1 MPDSN
6 NSKKNI
12 FISVAIIFG
21 VVGSYLGIFYIT
33 QVLLGPLSM
42 ADLLISKNTMKNH
55 RSNLLEK
62 IQRDAHFKDINA
74 KEYIKELEKIITMEK
89 KRNLGE
95 WVSFK
100 SFTPNVEGEY
110 ISTNDYG
117 MRSQWNLREMVERA
131 RKNRE
136 EGIRNII
143 VLGGSVAF
151 GYGAVTDEQTI
162 FRVLNQT
169 LKKDRYEVFNLAQG
183 GFTSFMDLFSLSTI
197 GLYLEPDIVIVMEGD
212 ADTHHLV
219 YESKGGELAWGL
231 FSGSEKKFD
240 PEFALS
246 FHYQNLEA
254 VLRLGTH
261 RNRQI
266 ILALQPLS
274 GFENNSTIEKDE
286 KIKMMWSFYP
296 RIREMMRLV
305 AKENG
310 AKFIDLSLIFKDE
323 KNGSVNFF
331 DKSHLTVTGQ
341 RKVAQVFAKTIRN
354 LGDERPE
361 AIGSFRL
368 RKKTIRNIIEQDFS
382 EKYKTVEDY

>member
-6 NSKKNI
+6 TSKKKI
-12 FISVAIIFG
+12 FISVAIIIG
-21 VVGSYLGIFYIT
+21 VVGSYLGVFYIT
-33 QVLLGPLSM
+33 QVFLGPLSL
-42 ADLLISKNTMKNH
+42 ADFLISKKTMKDH
-55 RSNLLEK
+55 RSDLLEK

-74 KEYIKELEKIITMEK
+74 KEYIKELEKIISMDK

-95 WVSFK
+95 WVSYK

-131 RKNRE
+131 RKNRD

-151 GYGAVTDEQTI
+151 GYGAVRDEQTI
-162 FRVLNQT
+162 FRVLNKT
-169 LKKDRYEVFNLAQG
+169 LKEDRYEVFNLAQG

-197 GLYLEPDIVIVMEGD
+197 GLYLEPDIIIVMEGN

-219 YESKGGELAWGL
+219 YDSKGGELAWGL
-231 FSGSEKKFD
+231 FSGSEQKFD
-240 PEFALS
+240 PEFALG
-246 FHYQNLEA
+246 FHYQNLGA
-254 VLRLGTH
+254 LLHLGAH
-261 RNRQI
+261 QNRRV

-286 KIKMMWSFYP
+286 KIKMMWDFYP
-296 RIREMMRLV
+296 RIREIMRIV

-310 AKFIDLSLIFKDE
+310 AEFIDLSLIFKDE
-323 KNGSVNFF
+323 TNASVNFF

-341 RKVAQVFAKTIRN
+341 RKVAQVFAKTVRN
-354 LGDERPE
+354 PRYERLE
-361 AIGSFRL
+361 TIDFFRL
-368 RKKTIRNIIEQDFS
+368 RKKTIRNILEQDFS
-382 EKYKTVEDY
+382 GKYKTVEDD

>member
-1 MPDSN
+1 MPDFDTL
-6 NSKKNI
+6 KKYKL
-12 FISVAIIFG
+12 ISVAIILG
-21 VVGSYLGIFYIT
+21 VAVSYLGILYLVDTFAGSFGLAH
-33 QVLLGPLSM
+33 LLN
-42 ADLLISKNTMKNH
+42 SKNIMSKH
-55 RSNLLEK
+55 REELRGK
-62 IQRDAHFKDINA
+62 IKRDPHFKDVDV
-74 KEYIKELEKIITMEK
+74 EGYIKEVEKIISMDEK
-89 KRNLGE
+89 RKLGD
-95 WVSFK
+95 WISFK
-100 SFTPNVEGEY
+100 SFTPNVAGEY
-110 ISTNDYG
+110 ITTNDYG
-117 MRSQWNLREMVERA
+117 MRSQWNLKEMIERA
-131 RKNRE
+131 RKNRD

-151 GYGAVTDEQTI
+151 GYGAVSDEQTI
-162 FRVLNQT
+162 SRVLNQT

-254 VLRLGTH
+254 LLRLGTH

-286 KIKMMWSFYP
+286 KIKMMWRFYP

-323 KNGSVNFF
+323 KNASVNFF

-341 RKVAQVFAKTIRN
+341 RKVAQIFAKTVRN

-361 AIGSFRL
+361 AIDSFRL

>member
-6 NSKKNI
+6 TSKKKI

-21 VVGSYLGIFYIT
+21 VVGSYLGVFYIT

-42 ADLLISKNTMKNH
+42 ADFLISKNTMKDH
-55 RSNLLEK
+55 RSDLLEK

-131 RKNRE
+131 RKNRD

-151 GYGAVTDEQTI
+151 GYGAVRDEQTI

-169 LKKDRYEVFNLAQG
+169 LKEDRYEVFNLAQG

-197 GLYLEPDIVIVMEGD
+197 GLYLEPDIIIVMEGN

-219 YESKGGELAWGL
+219 YDSKGGELAWGL
-231 FSGSEKKFD
+231 FSGSEKKID
-240 PEFALS
+240 PEFALG
-246 FHYQNLEA
+246 FHYQNLGA
-254 VLRLGTH
+254 LLHLGTH
-261 RNRQI
+261 QNRRV

-286 KIKMMWSFYP
+286 KIKMMWDFYP
-296 RIREMMRLV
+296 RIREIMRI
-305 AKENG
+305 AAEENG
-310 AKFIDLSLIFKDE
+310 AEFIDLSLIFKDE
-323 KNGSVNFF
+323 TNASINFF

-341 RKVAQVFAKTIRN
+341 RKVAQVFSEAVRN
-354 LGDERPE
+354 PRYERVE
-361 AIGSFRL
+361 AIDFFRL
-368 RKKTIRNIIEQDFS
+368 RKKTIKNILEQDFYG
-382 EKYKTVEDY
+382 KYKTVEDD